1 MNENNVGNL
10 ILESLSS
17 GTPALTENK
26 ASMLKE
32 SCVWCLTKCEHSN
45 GVIIESLFCDRSDCH
60 RVIWDEGRIN
70 LDNILRAYN
79 SDDAIE
85 FGAEAITLL
94 LIKEHTPYTA
104 IERAVK
110 GTGID
115 YWLGYKSDNPTILF
129 SKTDARLEIT
139 GILRQRGTNTIRNRI
154 KMKMKQT
161 EASDHTFPVYISV
174 IEFSGPKAEMVIK
187 NANN

>member
-17 GTPALTENK
+17 GIPALTENK

-32 SCVWCLTKCEHSN
+32 SCVWCFTKCQHSN
-45 GVIIESLFCDRSDCH
+45 GVIIESLFRDRSDFH

-70 LDNILRAYN
+70 LDEILRAYN

-94 LIKEHTPYTA
+94 LIREHTPYTA

-115 YWLGYKSDNPTILF
+115 YWLGHKSDNHTILF

-154 KMKMKQT
+154 KIKMKQT

>member
-10 ILESLSS
+10 MLESLSS
-17 GTPALTENK
+17 GTHALTENK
-26 ASMLKE
+26 AAMLKE

-45 GVIIESLFCDRSDCH
+45 GVIIESLFCDRSDCY
-60 RVIWDEGRIN
+60 RVIWDEGSIN

-85 FGAEAITLL
+85 FGAEAITFL
-94 LIKEHTPYTA
+94 LIREHTPYTA

-115 YWLGYKSDNPTILF
+115 YWLGYKPDNPTIIF
-129 SKTDARLEIT
+129 STTDARLEIT
-139 GILRQRGTNTIRNRI
+139 GILKERGTNTIKNRI
-154 KMKMKQT
+154 KIKMKQT
-161 EASDHTFPVYISV
+161 ETSDHTFPVYISV
-174 IEFSGPKAEMVIK
+174 IEFSRPKAEMVIK

>member
-1 MNENNVGNL
+1 VNENNIGDL
-10 ILESLSS
+10 LLESLNSRIH
-17 GTPALTENK
+17 GLTK
-26 ASMLKE
+26 TKTSMLKE

-45 GVIIESLFCDRSDCH
+45 GVMIESLFCDRYGCY
-60 RVIWDEGRIN
+60 RVVWDEDSIN
-70 LDNILRAYN
+70 LKDIFRAYN

-85 FGAEAITLL
+85 FGAEAIALL

-115 YWLGYKSDNPTILF
+115 YWLGYKSNNPNILF
-129 SKTDARLEIT
+129 SKTDARLELT
-139 GILRQRGTNTIRNRI
+139 GILEEKGTNTIKNRI
-154 KMKMKQT
+154 KKKMKQT
-161 EASDHTFPVYISV
+161 EASNRTFPVYISV
-174 IEFSGPKAEMVIK
+174 IEFSRPKAETIMK

>member
-1 MNENNVGNL
+1 VNENNVGDL
-10 ILESLSS
+10 ILESLGS
-17 GTPALTENK
+17 GIPALRENK

-32 SCVWCLTKCEHSN
+32 CCIWCLTKCEHSN
-45 GVIIESLFCDRSDCH
+45 GVIIKSLFCDRPDCY
-60 RVIWDEGRIN
+60 RVIWDENYIN
-70 LDNILRAYN
+70 IDNIFRAYN

-115 YWLGYKSDNPTILF
+115 YWLGYKSNNPTILF
-129 SKTDARLEIT
+129 SKNDARLEIT
-139 GILRQRGTNTIRNRI
+139 GILEERGTNTIKYRI
-154 KMKMKQT
+154 KKKMKQT
-161 EASDHTFPVYISV
+161 EASDHTFPVYIS
-174 IEFSGPKAEMVIK
+174 AEIR
-187 NANN
+187 

>member
-1 MNENNVGNL
+1 MNENNVGDL
-10 ILESLSS
+10 LLESLSS
-17 GTPALTENK
+17 GIPALTENK

-60 RVIWDEGRIN
+60 RVIWDEDNIN
-70 LDNILRAYN
+70 LENIFRAYN

-85 FGAEAITLL
+85 FGAEAIALL
-94 LIKEHTPYTA
+94 LIKGHTPYTA

-110 GTGID
+110 GDGID
-115 YWLGYKSDNPTILF
+115 YWLGYKSDNPAILF

-139 GILRQRGTNTIRNRI
+139 GILRERGSNTIKNRTKI
-154 KMKMKQT
+154 KMKQT
-161 EASDHTFPVYISV
+161 EASDRTFPVYISV
-174 IEFSGPKAEMVIK
+174 IEFSGPKAEMIMK